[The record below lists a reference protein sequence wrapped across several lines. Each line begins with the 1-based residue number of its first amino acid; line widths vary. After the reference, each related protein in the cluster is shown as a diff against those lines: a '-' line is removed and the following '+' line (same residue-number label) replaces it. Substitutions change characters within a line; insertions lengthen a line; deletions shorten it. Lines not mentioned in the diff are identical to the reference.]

1 MRYIIDADQSWLR
14 VHAVARGL
22 LSAFGHSPT
31 LAVRRLAGE
40 IEFDEITPGAASLR
54 LSLPADSLVVFDN
67 ISESDRREIE
77 RKAREEVLEAAR
89 YHEIVFQS
97 VNVSTQQTGE
107 GQYRVRL
114 SGELSLH
121 GVTRTQTIEAGV
133 LLTQNCLRARGE
145 SMLRQSD
152 YRIEP
157 VTALGGAIKL
167 KDELELS
174 FDIIACSS

>member
-1 MRYIIDADQSWLR
+1 VRYIVDADQSRLT
-14 VHAVARGL
+14 VHAFAKGL

-31 LAVRRLAGE
+31 LVVRELEGE
-40 IEFDEITPGAASLR
+40 VEFDAAIPDATSLR
-54 LSLPADSLVVFDN
+54 LRVPADSLAVLDN
-67 ISESDRREIE
+67 ISEADRREIE
-77 RKAREEVLEAAR
+77 RKTCEEVLEASR
-89 YHEIVFQS
+89 YPEIVFQS
-97 VNVSTQQTGE
+97 VTVSTQGTGE

-121 GVTRTQTIEAGV
+121 GATRTQTVEADV
-133 LLTQNCLRARGE
+133 LLTRNCLRARGE
-145 SMLRQSD
+145 SRLRQSD

>member
-1 MRYIIDADQSWLR
+1 VRYIIEADQSRLT
-14 VHAVARGL
+14 VHAFAKGL

-31 LAVRRLAGE
+31 LVVRSLAGE
-40 IEFDEITPGAASLR
+40 VEFDAAIPDATSLR
-54 LSLPADSLVVFDN
+54 LSVPADSLAVLDN
-67 ISESDRREIE
+67 ISETDRREIE
-77 RKAREEVLEAAR
+77 RKTREEVLEAAR
-89 YHEIVFQS
+89 YSEIIFQS

-121 GVTRTQTIEAGV
+121 GVRRTQTIEAGV
-133 LLTQNCLRARGE
+133 QLTQNCLRARGE
-145 SMLRQSD
+145 LVLRQSD

-167 KDELELS
+167 KDELEIS
-174 FDIIACSS
+174 FDIIACGS